1 VVQAQGGA
9 ERRWMHVPC
18 YELRSRCLCHAIVLE
33 AEGGTPLFRAVVTG
47 VLEKYCIG
55 RRSPCPTKH
64 ARIAQCSRA
73 EDKSLCFHLRCPDLD
88 TCGESEQRGVNETR
102 AIQTERHISA

>member
-1 VVQAQGGA
+1 
-9 ERRWMHVPC
+9 MHVPC

-33 AEGGTPLFRAVVTG
+33 AEGATLIFRAVVTG

-102 AIQTERHISA
+102 AIQTERQISA